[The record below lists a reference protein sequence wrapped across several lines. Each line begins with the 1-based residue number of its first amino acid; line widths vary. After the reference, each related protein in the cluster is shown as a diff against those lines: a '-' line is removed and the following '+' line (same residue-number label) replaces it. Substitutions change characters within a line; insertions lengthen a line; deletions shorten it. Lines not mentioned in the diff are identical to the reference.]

1 MMKEENILPATTLR
15 KIINSAYYKINEA
28 YLSNEDDLSEYEI
41 QYLFYDSLKK
51 QIKNKGCVAKKE
63 REKVDI
69 TITDIDNTLKYRI
82 EVKSYIKSHEKISIN
97 ALNKDLA
104 DLEAFLGRKEP
115 MEKRAFLLIA
125 IREKT
130 LQSSSAKN
138 QLLASYLNHKSKVS
152 PLYVTKNFKH
162 ALTSSYII
170 AQNNS
175 IDKVNIGHQVRLF
188 LIEIKKNS

>member
-1 MMKEENILPATTLR
+1 MKQENILPETTLR
-15 KIINSAYYKINEA
+15 KIVNTAYYKINEA

-63 REKVDI
+63 VEKVDI

-97 ALNKDLA
+97 AINKDLA
-104 DLEAFLGRKEP
+104 DLEEFLGRKESI
-115 MEKRAFLLIA
+115 EKRAFLLIA

-152 PLYVTKNFKH
+152 PLHVAKNFKH

>member
-1 MMKEENILPATTLR
+1 MKEESILPATTLR

-28 YLSNEDDLSEYEI
+28 YLANEDDLSEYEI

-51 QIKNKGCVAKKE
+51 QIKNKGCIAKKE

-69 TITDIDNTLKYRI
+69 TITDVDNTLKYRI

-104 DLEAFLGRKEP
+104 DLEEFLGGKESL
-115 MEKRAFLLIA
+115 EKKAFLLIA

-130 LQSSSAKN
+130 LQSSSIKN
-138 QLLASYLNHKSKVS
+138 KLLASYLNHKSKVS
-152 PLYVTKNFKH
+152 PLHVTQNFKH
-162 ALTSSYII
+162 TLTSSYTI
-170 AQNNS
+170 AKNNS
-175 IDKVNIGHQVRLF
+175 IDKVYIGQQVRLF
-188 LIEIKKNS
+188 LIEIKKK

>member
-1 MMKEENILPATTLR
+1 MKQENILPETTLR
-15 KIINSAYYKINEA
+15 KIVNTAYYKINEA

-63 REKVDI
+63 VEKVDI

-97 ALNKDLA
+97 ALNKDLT
-104 DLEAFLGRKEP
+104 DLEEFLGRKESI
-115 MEKRAFLLIA
+115 EKRAFLLIA

-130 LQSSSAKN
+130 LKSSSPKN
-138 QLLASYLNHKSKVS
+138 KLLASYLNHKSKVS
-152 PLYVTKNFKH
+152 PLHVTKNFKH
-162 ALTSSYII
+162 TLTSSYTI